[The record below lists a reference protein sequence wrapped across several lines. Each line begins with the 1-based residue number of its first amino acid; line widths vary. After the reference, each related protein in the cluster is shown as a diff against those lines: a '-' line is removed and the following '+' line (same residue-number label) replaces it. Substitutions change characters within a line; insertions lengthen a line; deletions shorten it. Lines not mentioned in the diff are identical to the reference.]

1 MKRLAQNIGRFLK
14 AEEVPRW
21 FGLSLVL
28 IYLVGLGTV
37 ARLGIDLARRDGQIY
52 FRQSSRW
59 ALDQLAERLSLIL
72 HADSRAIA
80 QPNGSLPG
88 ESATVTTGPLDAP
101 QILEARRVI
110 REFAA
115 GGPVVAM
122 RLIQNEQV
130 VAAIQPAEIG
140 IAAKTDWSKNLVNGE
155 SSTTLARGEDGTRQ
169 HIIRRALLPT
179 GAIAARRTE
188 GATKGSAAE
197 HPPPTYFLEAVLP
210 AVLPG
215 LTGANHAGT
224 MSVILVV
231 LGALF
236 ITYRCLREQLRG
248 MYRIADRLE
257 THRSNLQHELSSLRI
272 SDTLDSVTASWNE
285 LVDLTQS
292 LLDSVR
298 RAEANEELCRALQK
312 QSGGAVAEALHA
324 LPDGFIYIADEV
336 RFEYIN
342 TAALR
347 LMGWNPDENRRPN
360 LREASAGG
368 VGGRI
373 LALVRES
380 LGADGRFQARTEV
393 VDANEDTSSY
403 RLTVIPLQRGRH
415 DGQCIVLLRDVSQ
428 QLRAERAREEF
439 VAQVTHELRTPLTNI
454 RAYAETLSSG
464 MFEDPKVITECY
476 NVITK
481 ETRRLSRL
489 IEDILS
495 VSQLEVGSIELHLDQ
510 VDLRTLLNEGLRDLR
525 GLADEKN
532 IDVQLVLPA
541 KLEPIRA
548 DRDKLNVVINNLLGN
563 ALKYTPAGGNVIVGC
578 QVSSDSVVLTFK
590 DNGIGIDAKDHGR
603 IFEKFQRGNDPEVLQ
618 ETGTGIGLYTAREIV
633 RRHGGD
639 IELISEKR
647 KGSTFM
653 VRLPRTESRAGS
665 LSAAE
670 GGTRHG

>member
-1 MKRLAQNIGRFLK
+1 MDRLVRNIGRFLK

-37 ARLGIDLARRDGQIY
+37 ARLGIDRARRDGQVY
-52 FRQSSRW
+52 YRQSSRW
-59 ALDQLAERLSLIL
+59 ALEQLAERLALIL
-72 HADSRAIA
+72 YADSGAGAR
-80 QPNGSLPG
+80 PNASTDDPAAANQSGMY
-88 ESATVTTGPLDAP
+88 DAP
-101 QILEARRVI
+101 PVLRARRAI

-115 GGPVVAM
+115 GGPVIAM
-122 RLIQNEQV
+122 RLIQSGQV
-130 VAAIQPAEIG
+130 VAAVQPVEIG
-140 IAAKTDWSKNLVNGE
+140 TPANTDWSESLPPGK
-155 SSTTLARGEDGTRQ
+155 SSTVLSRGEDGIPRHT
-169 HIIRRALLPT
+169 IRVALLPE
-179 GAIAARRTE
+179 GLDSVMPDAA
-188 GATKGSAAE
+188 AAGPANDGNT
-197 HPPPTYFLEAVLP
+197 PPYYLEAVLP
-210 AVLPG
+210 AALPDVA
-215 LTGANHAGT
+215 GANYAGT
-224 MSVILVV
+224 MSVVLVV

-248 MYRIADRLE
+248 VYRIADRLE
-257 THRSNLQHELSSLRI
+257 AHRNNLQQELSSLRI
-272 SDTLDSVTASWNE
+272 SDTLDGVTASWNE
-285 LVDLTQS
+285 LVDLTQN

-324 LPDGFIYIADEV
+324 LPDGFIHIADEV
-336 RFEYIN
+336 RFEYVN
-342 TAALR
+342 AAALR
-347 LMGWNPDENRRPN
+347 LLGWNADEQRRPS
-360 LREASAGG
+360 LREAAAPG

-373 LALVRES
+373 LQLIRES
-380 LGADGRFQARTEV
+380 LRPEGRFEARTEV
-393 VDANEDTSSY
+393 VDASEDTSSY
-403 RLTVIPLQRGRH
+403 RVIVIPLQRGRH
-415 DGQCIVLLRDVSQ
+415 DGQCIVLVRDVSQ

-541 KLEPIRA
+541 KLEPIRG

-578 QVSSDSVVLTFK
+578 QVAADSVVLTFK
-590 DNGIGIDAKDHGR
+590 DNGIGIDPKDHGR
-603 IFEKFQRGNDPEVLQ
+603 IFEKFQRGSDPEVLQ

-639 IELISEKR
+639 IELISEKQ

-653 VRLPRTESRAGS
+653 VKLPRTESRAGN
-665 LSAAE
+665 LTAAE
-670 GGTRHG
+670 GGARHG